1 MPIDFAC
8 TGCQKTL
15 RVGDDTA
22 GKQAKC
28 PQCGTVLQVPLGS
41 TNSPAGFAPPPPAPG
56 APAFNPYQAPQASAG
71 FAATGSAQH
80 ELASLGDRF
89 LGALAD
95 GFIGVFFVGPGY
107 ALMFLDN
114 NPNDPGPLFMGG
126 IAAVVVG
133 ALAMLG
139 LQIYFLATSSQ
150 TIGKKIVG
158 TQMVMEATGVRA
170 GLVNTI
176 LLRGFVNGIIG
187 AIPCIGPIYSLAD
200 ILFIFGADRR
210 CLHDR
215 IAGTIVIKKPN

>member
-8 TGCQKTL
+8 SGCNKTL
-15 RVGDDTA
+15 RVGDENA

-28 PQCGTVLQVPLGS
+28 PQCGAVLQVPLSSG
-41 TNSPAGFAPPPPAPG
+41 NSSAAFTPPPPAAG
-56 APAFNPYQAPQASAG
+56 APSFNPYQAPQASAG
-71 FAATGSAQH
+71 FATTGSPH

-107 ALMFLDN
+107 ALIFLDN
-114 NPNDPGPLFMGG
+114 NPNNPGPMFTAG
-126 IAAVVVG
+126 IGAVVIG
-133 ALAMLG
+133 ALALLG

-158 TQMVMEATGVRA
+158 TQMVMEATGVPA

-176 LLRGFVNGIIG
+176 VLRGIVNGIIG
-187 AIPCIGPIYSLAD
+187 AIPCVGAIYSLAD

-215 IAGTIVIKKPN
+215 IAGTIVIKKRP